1 MKLKKSKYSL
11 GQLKTVKSSVLA
23 VFLNYFILIC
33 LGCFFLV
40 PFLWMIITAFKT
52 PYQTYNNPE
61 LFFPKPWTVQNFRD
75 VFIQSP
81 VLSFIKN
88 SVIVTFFSVIG
99 AVVSSTLAG
108 YGFGRLKWKG
118 REVVFSIV
126 LMGMMIPK
134 QAIMIPVYLNFQK
147 LGLINTL
154 YPLILPSV
162 FSASVKGAFYIF
174 TIRQFIMVIPSDI
187 DEAAEIDGCGPFRIY
202 SRIIL
207 PLLTPAIG
215 SILVFSFMENWNNF
229 LDAIIYLNDELKYTL
244 AIGIQYFKTQ
254 SITDWNKIMCIS
266 LISLVPAIVVF
277 FLGQKKL
284 VNGIALSGSKG

>member
-11 GQLKTVKSSVLA
+11 GQLKTVKSSQLA
-23 VFLNYFILIC
+23 VIINYTILII
-33 LGCFFLV
+33 LGVFFLI
-40 PFLWMIITAFKT
+40 PFFWMIITAFKT
-52 PYQTYNNPE
+52 PYQTYNNPD
-61 LFFPKPWTVQNFRD
+61 LFFPSPWTMQNFKD
-75 VFIQSP
+75 VFAQSP
-81 VLSFIKN
+81 VLYFIKN
-88 SVIVTFFSVIG
+88 SVVVTFFSVIG
-99 AVVSSTLAG
+99 AVISSTLAG
-108 YGFGRLKWKG
+108 YGFGRLRWKG
-118 REVVFSIV
+118 REVIFSIV
-126 LMGMMIPK
+126 LIGMMVPK

-174 TIRQFIMVIPSDI
+174 TIRQFIMIIPRDI

-202 SRIIL
+202 YRIIL

-254 SITDWNKIMCIS
+254 SMTDWNKIMCIS
-266 LISLVPAIVVF
+266 IISLLPAIIVF
-277 FLGQKKL
+277 FLGQKRL
-284 VNGIALSGSKG
+284 VNGINLNASKG